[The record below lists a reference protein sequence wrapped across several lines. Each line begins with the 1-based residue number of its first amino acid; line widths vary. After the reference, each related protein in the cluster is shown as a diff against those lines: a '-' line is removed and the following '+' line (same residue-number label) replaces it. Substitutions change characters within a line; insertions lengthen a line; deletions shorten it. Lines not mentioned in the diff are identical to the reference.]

1 MESLFLLVAD
11 ALIEERI
18 YFLVD
23 KALAHDE
30 GCRLADVAGN
40 PATTQLFSNR
50 CCGTAA
56 TEEITDK
63 VAFVGRCLD
72 NTLEE
77 SFVFLGGVVKFFLGH
92 CIYSCY
98 IPSIRRK
105 NFIIRNFRSITFCRN
120 HCSFIIQSI
129 FRTFCHQIMII
140 QNIFIIKCP
149 LVTF

>member
-1 MESLFLLVAD
+1 MESLFLIVAD

-23 KALAHDE
+23 ETLAHDE

-72 NTLEE
+72 DTFEE
-77 SFVFLGGVVKFFLGH
+77 GFGFLGGVANTF
-92 CIYSCY
+92 
-98 IPSIRRK
+98 IRPR
-105 NFIIRNFRSITFCRN
+105 
-120 HCSFIIQSI
+120 
-129 FRTFCHQIMII
+129 
-140 QNIFIIKCP
+140 
-149 LVTF
+149 